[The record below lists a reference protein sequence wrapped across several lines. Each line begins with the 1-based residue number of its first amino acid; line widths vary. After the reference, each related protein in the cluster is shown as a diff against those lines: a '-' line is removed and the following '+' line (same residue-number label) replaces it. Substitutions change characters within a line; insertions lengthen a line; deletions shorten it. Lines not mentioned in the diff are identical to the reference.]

1 MIIRFQCGE
10 SDFGKQFLNIDLLK
24 DAYAQNREN
33 GVNAG
38 IQIQATSYNEQKSVY
53 SESTPDL
60 YFDRVWLPSVK
71 CFDSDVHFKP
81 FEKELNFPA
90 RFIKHRD
97 REGRQFE
104 VIGKKDQELACFRV
118 SVNDT
123 AQPFRVVLLGIKTCE
138 SNDLV
143 GNNSL
148 FERYARMAS
157 VELEIRFGTGDKE
170 RLGVV
175 DTPETFKIDVS
186 SVEQIE
192 ASCFKKNRVEPIDVM
207 YLTIRDLH
215 KHRQG
220 TSEVELGVDLNCG
233 LVRTEACPRKD
244 RQAKVDG
251 GRVNRVD
258 CGLNVIN
265 PAGFVVT
272 HFSSP
277 IDKQQR
283 ELFEYSE
290 IPLRVG
296 VSQGTSGNGASKPKV
311 IELCLP
317 RSQTILNIAQ
327 TLPERKQC
335 KCESQQVIPRGER
348 RRFIVASILGNDPSE
363 ISLRKEIDDLREYET
378 SCMHEEPLYSK
389 SESKRFKSRTFV
401 SASFAFCSK
410 ITMFN

>member
-1 MIIRFQCGE
+1 MIIRSQCGE
-10 SDFGKQFLNIDLLK
+10 SDFGKQFLDINLLK
-24 DAYAQNREN
+24 DAYTQNGED

-38 IQIQATSYNEQKSVY
+38 IQVQTTSYNEQKGVY
-53 SESTPDL
+53 SESAPDL
-60 YFDRVWLPSVK
+60 YFDRVWLPSIK
-71 CFDSDVHFKP
+71 CFDSDIHFKP

-90 RFIKHRD
+90 GFIKHRD
-97 REGRQFE
+97 REGGQLK

-123 AQPFRVVLLGIKTCE
+123 AQSFWVVLLGVKTCE

-143 GNNSL
+143 GNNSFL
-148 FERYARMAS
+148 NRYARMAS

-170 RLGVV
+170 RLSLV

-186 SVEQIE
+186 SIEQIE
-192 ASCFKKNRVEPIDVM
+192 ASGFKKNRVEPIDVM
-207 YLTIRDLH
+207 YFTICDLN

-220 TSEVELGVDLNCG
+220 TSEIELGMDLNCG

-251 GRVNRVD
+251 GRVNCVD
-258 CGLNVIN
+258 CGLNVID
-265 PAGFVVT
+265 PARFIDA

-283 ELFEYSE
+283 ELLEYSE

-296 VSQGTSGNGASKPKV
+296 VGQGTSGNRASKPEV
-311 IELCLP
+311 IELRLP
-317 RSQTILNIAQ
+317 RPQTVLNIAQ
-327 TLPERKQC
+327 AFPEGKQC

-348 RRFIVASILGNDPSE
+348 RRLIVASILGNDSSE
-363 ISLRKEIDDLREYET
+363 ISLREEIDDLREYET
-378 SCMHEEPLYSK
+378 SRMHEEPLYPK
-389 SESKRFKSRTFV
+389 SESKRFKSSTFV
-401 SASFAFCSK
+401 NASFAFCSK
-410 ITMFN
+410 IKMLN